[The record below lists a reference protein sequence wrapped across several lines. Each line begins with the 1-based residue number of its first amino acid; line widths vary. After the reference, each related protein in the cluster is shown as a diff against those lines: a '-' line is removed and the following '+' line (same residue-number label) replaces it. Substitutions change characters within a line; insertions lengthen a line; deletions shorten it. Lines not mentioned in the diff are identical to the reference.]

1 MSSPLV
7 VVALE
12 GCHGAGKSELLGQF
26 AKRGYHVLD
35 EGFLDM
41 PEYAIHPQSLLSETC
56 WVCSWFE
63 RLLKLKQTATAGG
76 VPAVVFADRSPLSA
90 VYYGHSG
97 HLLEPVI
104 RAHMVEVE
112 QQADVHIVTAHVLV
126 EQELLWERI
135 QARLLREPHRA
146 RLQEGRKQWM
156 QDTLTWYTDFEWDIT
171 VRNGKQDISTTAD
184 ALLEAVANYKGM
196 EADTLSPCPS
206 PELEADGLVSPPEAR
221 ARAPAHDAELSTLS
235 ESYLSSC
242 PPSASSASGT
252 LKRSASAGAGCME
265 SASGSMGCGSTSGT
279 PTPSRA
285 GMESSPSSMRRGE
298 SSVSPTASAATY
310 SPAASP
316 SKPTSKL
323 VSRGIALRP
332 QAIATRPEFA
342 QWQVAAT
349 TTA

>member
-1 MSSPLV
+1 MLLHRFPSASALTMSSPLV

-126 EQELLWERI
+126 RDAMPLPKFR
-135 QARLLREPHRA
+135 
-146 RLQEGRKQWM
+146 
-156 QDTLTWYTDFEWDIT
+156 TWHHCSL
-171 VRNGKQDISTTAD
+171 NTA
-184 ALLEAVANYKGM
+184 APAG
-196 EADTLSPCPS
+196 
-206 PELEADGLVSPPEAR
+206 GAR
-221 ARAPAHDAELSTLS
+221 AAVGAH
-235 ESYLSSC
+235 
-242 PPSASSASGT
+242 PS
-252 LKRSASAGAGCME
+252 
-265 SASGSMGCGSTSGT
+265 
-279 PTPSRA
+279 
-285 GMESSPSSMRRGE
+285 
-298 SSVSPTASAATY
+298 
-310 SPAASP
+310 SPAAGASP
-316 SKPTSKL
+316 CSFARGECGWGSVAEHLQHTCVTQRETHANHTSPHLLAGAQEVDAGHTCL
-323 VSRGIALRP
+323 VHGL
-332 QAIATRPEFA
+332 
-342 QWQVAAT
+342 
-349 TTA
+349 

>member
-1 MSSPLV
+1 MPGTRTLNGTSC
-7 VVALE
+7 VACAILQAHRVLHFP
-12 GCHGAGKSELLGQF
+12 CAELSQ
-26 AKRGYHVLD
+26 
-35 EGFLDM
+35 
-41 PEYAIHPQSLLSETC
+41 
-56 WVCSWFE
+56 
-63 RLLKLKQTATAGG
+63 
-76 VPAVVFADRSPLSA
+76 
-90 VYYGHSG
+90 
-97 HLLEPVI
+97 
-104 RAHMVEVE
+104 
-112 QQADVHIVTAHVLV
+112 
-126 EQELLWERI
+126 
-135 QARLLREPHRA
+135 
-146 RLQEGRKQWM
+146 
-156 QDTLTWYTDFEWDIT
+156 T

-196 EADTLSPCPS
+196 EADVSLLLPSLHFFFAWLHVLLGLPAQTLSPCPS

-221 ARAPAHDAELSTLS
+221 ARAPTHDAELSTLS

-265 SASGSMGCGSTSGT
+265 SASGSMDCGSTSGT